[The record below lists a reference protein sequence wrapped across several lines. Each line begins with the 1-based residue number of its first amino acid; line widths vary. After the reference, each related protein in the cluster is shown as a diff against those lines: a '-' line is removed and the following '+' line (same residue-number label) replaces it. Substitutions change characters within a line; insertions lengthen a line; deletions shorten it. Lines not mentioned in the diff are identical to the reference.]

1 MTLTKLIGFFNA
13 NIQFSLYDVFRQG
26 KEGALS
32 RVHLNYLHQE
42 SLEGFRLVRT

>member
-13 NIQFSLYDVFRQG
+13 SFQVPMYDLVRQG

-32 RVHLNYLHQE
+32 IVRLNYLHQE
-42 SLEGFRLVRT
+42 SLEGFKLVRT